1 MCNAYVREA
10 FYININNLS
19 IFIILH
25 YTAKSYPIPAAS
37 PLR

>member
-10 FYININNLS
+10 FLININNLS

-25 YTAKSYPIPAAS
+25 YTAKSCPVHAA
-37 PLR
+37 LRLR